1 MFGSGTLFWDLPG
14 LPLTNLI
21 KSNLTLIKWE
31 RTWIAWY
38 GRNEGGG
45 GFVKEHEEH
54 EPAYSDSS
62 HCMQAEA
69 GYRAHPKWDL
79 PIWCSS
85 EYLQSNQL
93 MIVKTT
99 DVPRL
104 LAELQATAC
113 QKQCYAKIFQH
124 FQQLA
129 QCFSPLWFCSFQILC
144 TQTHSWIHL
153 IGQAL
158 TVKTKSDFKWK
169 LLKNISIWKS
179 TISEWF
185 WSGMFSVNGLYWIL
199 ISSLW
204 ISVRCK

>member
-1 MFGSGTLFWDLPG
+1 MTIIYVWKWDSVLRPSWPATHKCAKSKGSESC
-14 LPLTNLI
+14 LI
-21 KSNLTLIKWE
+21 SNNDMTLIKWE

-79 PIWCSS
+79 PIGCSS
-85 EYLQSNQL
+85 EYSQSNQL
-93 MIVKTT
+93 MILKTT
-99 DVPRL
+99 DLPRL

-113 QKQCYAKIFQH
+113 QKQCYAEIFQH

-129 QCFSPLWFCSFQILC
+129 QCFSPLWFC
-144 TQTHSWIHL
+144 
-153 IGQAL
+153 
-158 TVKTKSDFKWK
+158 
-169 LLKNISIWKS
+169 
-179 TISEWF
+179 
-185 WSGMFSVNGLYWIL
+185 
-199 ISSLW
+199 
-204 ISVRCK
+204 